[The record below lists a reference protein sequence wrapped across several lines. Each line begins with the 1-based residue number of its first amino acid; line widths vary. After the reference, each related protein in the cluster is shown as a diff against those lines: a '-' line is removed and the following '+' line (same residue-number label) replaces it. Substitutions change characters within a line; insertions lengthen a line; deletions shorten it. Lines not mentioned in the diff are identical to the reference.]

1 MLKYYEDLK
10 PGDYV
15 IQNAANS
22 GVGRAVIQ
30 LARSRDFWKGF
41 ESICLGAMVP
51 LLIETRFFG
60 DFFGDLTKR

>member
-1 MLKYYEDLK
+1 MLKFFREDLK

-30 LARSRDFWKGF
+30 LARGLS
-41 ESICLGAMVP
+41 
-51 LLIETRFFG
+51 LLLKDECFYSVWPEIHQYG
-60 DFFGDLTKR
+60 S